1 MTDYTIVIKPRE
13 LVCEEG
19 KRKGARLYFSAPG
32 LRFFCTSGMNDA
44 RYPAAANLAM
54 NKAIE
59 CGLRAQDVRKVLREC
74 NCGNKKT
81 GKASQSKTP
90 KQPRLF

>member
-1 MTDYTIVIKPRE
+1 MDYTIVIKPRE

-44 RYPAAANLAM
+44 RYPAVANVAM

-59 CGLRAQDVRKVLREC
+59 HGLRATDVRKVLREC
-74 NCGNKKT
+74 GCGNKKT
-81 GKASQSKTP
+81 GKASPAETP
-90 KQPRLF
+90 KQMKLF

>member
-1 MTDYTIVIKPRE
+1 MMDYTIVLLPRQMVVE
-13 LVCEEG
+13 DG

-32 LRFFCTSGMNDA
+32 MRFFVTGGMNDA

-59 CGLRAQDVRKVLREC
+59 NGLRATDVKKVLREC

-81 GKASQSKTP
+81 GKASLAETP
-90 KQPRLF
+90 KQMKLF